1 MSRPFAPFRAAILTA
16 FLIKIAP
23 VLVAAQTAHDP
34 SQFEPEIKAFEAA
47 DRTNP
52 PPKNAILFVGSS
64 TIRLWKT
71 LAQDFPDLKVINRGF
86 GGSHLSDSTFFADR
100 IILPYQPKT
109 IVLYAGD
116 NDLAAGKTPEQVFA
130 DCQAFIQK
138 IRAKLP
144 ETRIVYLS
152 IKPSPSRWH
161 LKDQIQA
168 ANRMISG
175 LKDDRLLFIDTYSPM
190 LNPDGQPRAELFQKD
205 NLHMN
210 AEGYKLWTSLI
221 KPYLK

>member
-1 MSRPFAPFRAAILTA
+1 MSRAFARVYIIILTA
-16 FLIKIAP
+16 IFIEIAP
-23 VLVAAQTAHDP
+23 SFVAAQTAHDP

-52 PPKNAILFVGSS
+52 PPKGAVLFVGSS
-64 TIRLWKT
+64 TIRFWKT

-86 GGSHLSDSTFFADR
+86 GGSHLSDSTFFGDR

-130 DCQAFIQK
+130 NYQAFIQK

-144 ETRIVYLS
+144 ETRVLYLS

-175 LKDDRLLFIDTYSPM
+175 LKGDRLTFIDTYSVM
-190 LNPDGQPRAELFQKD
+190 LKDGQPRAELFQKD

>member
-1 MSRPFAPFRAAILTA
+1 MPRAFPSVSAAILA
-16 FLIKIAP
+16 VLINISPAIT
-23 VLVAAQTAHDP
+23 AQTAHGP
-34 SQFEPEIKAFEAA
+34 SQFEPEIKAFEAS

-52 PPKNAILFVGSS
+52 PPRDAVLFFGSS
-64 TIRLWKT
+64 TIRFWKT

-100 IILPYQPKT
+100 IVIPYQPKT

-130 DCQAFIQK
+130 DYQAFVQK
-138 IRAKLP
+138 IHAKLP

-161 LKDQIQA
+161 LKDQIQT
-168 ANRMISG
+168 ANHLISG
-175 LKDDRLLFIDTYSPM
+175 LKGDRLAFIDTYSPM
-190 LNPDGQPRAELFQKD
+190 LNQDGQPRAELFQKD

-221 KPYLK
+221 KPHLK

>member
-1 MSRPFAPFRAAILTA
+1 
-16 FLIKIAP
+16 
-23 VLVAAQTAHDP
+23 
-34 SQFEPEIKAFEAA
+34 
-47 DRTNP
+47 
-52 PPKNAILFVGSS
+52 AILFVGSS
-64 TIRLWKT
+64 TIRFWKT

-100 IILPYQPKT
+100 IVIPYQPKT
-109 IVLYAGD
+109 IFLYAGD

-130 DCQAFIQK
+130 DYQAFVQK
-138 IRAKLP
+138 IRAQLP

-161 LKDQIQA
+161 LKDQIQT
-168 ANRMISG
+168 ANHLISG
-175 LKDDRLLFIDTYSPM
+175 LKGDRLMFIDTYSPM
-190 LNPDGQPRAELFQKD
+190 LNQDGQPRADLFQKD

-221 KPYLK
+221 KPHLK

>member
-16 FLIKIAP
+16 VLIEIAP
-23 VLVAAQTAHDP
+23 VILAAQTAHDP

-86 GGSHLSDSTFFADR
+86 GGSHLSDSTAFADR

-130 DCQAFIQK
+130 NYQAFIQK
-138 IRAKLP
+138 IRAELP

-175 LKDDRLLFIDTYSPM
+175 LKGDRLLFIDTYSSM
-190 LNPDGQPRAELFQKD
+190 LNQGGQPRAELFQKD

-210 AEGYKLWTSLI
+210 AEGYELWTSLI

>member
-1 MSRPFAPFRAAILTA
+1 MPHCFARFRAAILTA
-16 FLIKIAP
+16 LFIEIAP
-23 VLVAAQTAHDP
+23 FLVAAQTAHDS

-52 PPKNAILFVGSS
+52 PPKGAVLFVGSS
-64 TIRLWKT
+64 TIRFWKT
-71 LAQDFPDLKVINRGF
+71 LAQDFPELKVINRGF

-100 IILPYQPKT
+100 VIIPYQPKT

-130 DCQAFIQK
+130 DYQAFIQK

-161 LKDQIQA
+161 LKDQILA
-168 ANRMISG
+168 TNRLISG
-175 LKDDRLLFIDTYSPM
+175 LKDERLLFIDTYSPM

-221 KPYLK
+221 KPQLK